1 MEHGGFG
8 VHGGIAKRGPSS
20 LDEACVPAVSAL
32 ALMPE
37 MRKPQRSCRG
47 TLSPSDFH

>member
-20 LDEACVPAVSAL
+20 LGEACVPAVSAL
-32 ALMPE
+32 ALMRE
-37 MRKPQRSCRG
+37 MRKPRSGCRG
-47 TLSPSDFH
+47 TLSASDFH